1 MSLSTL
7 SPYSSPAQPL
17 SSVSF
22 PPPPNTQR
30 GQVVSAI
37 FSTPV
42 DVVKT
47 RLMAQAGGGKTELS
61 VTYNG
66 VLDCFMRMPKA
77 IENEN
82 RERNKAHA
90 HTHARS
96 LPMSHTRS
104 FFPYVTPRFDYISP
118 TFHTHTST
126 RPFSAYATPHFVYI
140 SFVYI
145 SPTCL
150 LFV

>member
-1 MSLSTL
+1 PYVAPHFSHI
-7 SPYSSPAQPL
+7 SP
-17 SSVSF
+17 F
-22 PPPPNTQR
+22 I
-30 GQVVSAI
+30 QVVSAI

-77 IENEN
+77 IQNQK
-82 RERNKAHA
+82 RERKKAHA
-90 HTHARS
+90 QTRARS

-104 FFPYVTPRFDYISP
+104 LFPYLPIR
-118 TFHTHTST
+118 H
-126 RPFSAYATPHFVYI
+126 A
-140 SFVYI
+140 SF
-145 SPTCL
+145 
-150 LFV
+150 